1 MRTICD
7 FIRIAI
13 ANYSNVRYNVIIVK
27 AKRKVFCMTT
37 LYEGAYAKLNLTLD
51 VLGKREDG
59 YHDLQSVMQTISV
72 RDDVE
77 IDVGTGK
84 PWKLL
89 CSVEG
94 IPTDETN
101 LAWKAAKV
109 YCDAMKIDPDGIEI
123 RITKRIPSGAGM
135 GGGSADA
142 AAVLRALNRHYGEP
156 LSIFALAELGAQV
169 GSDVPFCTL
178 CGTAMVEG
186 RGERLRK
193 LPDMPDCIFVVVKP
207 EFSVSTPELYKKI
220 DAVQIPKRPDN
231 KAMES
236 ALLAGD
242 LEKVVKNVYNV
253 FDPVVTEEH
262 LELNYIKSLLHQYGA
277 AGYQMTGSGS
287 AVFAIVSE
295 FEIAAVLC
303 NMLKENYSQVFIGKP
318 V

>member
-1 MRTICD
+1 
-7 FIRIAI
+7 
-13 ANYSNVRYNVIIVK
+13 
-27 AKRKVFCMTT
+27 MTT

-51 VLGKREDG
+51 VLGKRDDG
-59 YHDLQSVMQTISV
+59 YHDLQSVMQTISI
-72 RDDVE
+72 RDDIE
-77 IDVGTGK
+77 INVGTGK

-109 YCDAMKIDPDGIEI
+109 YCDAMHKDPNGLEI

-142 AAVLRALNRHYGEP
+142 AAVLRALNRYYDNP

-193 LPDMPDCIFVVVKP
+193 LPDMPDCVFVVCKP

-220 DAVQIPKRPDN
+220 DSVDIAKRPN
-231 KAMES
+231 NRAMES
-236 ALLAGD
+236 ALVAGD
-242 LEKVVKNVYNV
+242 LGKVAENLCNV

-262 LELNYIKSLLHQYGA
+262 LELNYIKSIFNSYGA
-277 AGYQMTGSGS
+277 VGYQMTGSGS
-287 AVFAIVSE
+287 AVFAIMAE
-295 FEIAAVLC
+295 FEHAAVVC
-303 NMLKENYSQVFIGKP
+303 NMLKDNYSNIFIGKP

>member
-1 MRTICD
+1 ML
-7 FIRIAI
+7 
-13 ANYSNVRYNVIIVK
+13 
-27 AKRKVFCMTT
+27 MTT
-37 LYEGAYAKLNLTLD
+37 LYEGAFAKLNLTLD

-59 YHDLQSVMQTISV
+59 YHDLQSVMQTISI

-109 YCDAMKIDPDGIEI
+109 YCDAMKKDPNGLEI
-123 RITKRIPSGAGM
+123 RILKRIPSGAGM

-142 AAVLRALNRHYGEP
+142 AAVLRALNHYYGDP

-169 GSDVPFCTL
+169 GSDVPFCVL

-186 RGERLRK
+186 RGEQLRK

-220 DAVQIPKRPDN
+220 DSVAIAHRPDN

-242 LEKVVKNVYNV
+242 LERVVENVYNV
-253 FDPVVTEEH
+253 FDPVVTADH
-262 LELNYIKSLLHQYGA
+262 PELNYIKSLFQQYGA
-277 AGYQMTGSGS
+277 VGYQMTGSGS
-287 AVFAIVSE
+287 AVFGIVSE

-303 NMLKENYSQVFIGKP
+303 NMLKANYPNVYIGKP

>member
-1 MRTICD
+1 
-7 FIRIAI
+7 
-13 ANYSNVRYNVIIVK
+13 
-27 AKRKVFCMTT
+27 MTT
-37 LYEGAYAKLNLTLD
+37 LFEGAYAKLNLTLD

-59 YHDLQSVMQTISV
+59 YHDLQSVMQTISI

-89 CSVEG
+89 CSQEG

-109 YCDAMKIDPDGIEI
+109 FCDAVKKDPNGLEI

-142 AAVLRALNRHYGEP
+142 AAVLRALNRHYDNP
-156 LSIFALAELGAQV
+156 LSIFALAELGAEV

-193 LPDMPDCIFVVVKP
+193 LPDMPDCIFVVCKP
-207 EFSVSTPELYKKI
+207 DFSVSTPELYKKI
-220 DAVQIPKRPDN
+220 DEVAIVQRPDN
-231 KAMES
+231 RAMES

-242 LEKVVKNVYNV
+242 LEKIAQEVCNV
-253 FDPVVTEEH
+253 FDPVVTAEH
-262 LELNYIKSLLHQYGA
+262 LELNYIKSICNTYGSLNQ
-277 AGYQMTGSGS
+277 QMTGSGS
-287 AVFAIVSE
+287 AVFAILPS
-295 FEIAAVLC
+295 FEYAAVVC
-303 NMLKENYSQVFIGKP
+303 SMLKENYPNIFIAKP